1 MIGILDSSNNILIV
15 SIMDY
20 PRMESEGNMSVSDW
34 EENRPLHDSN
44 LRVYTK
50 MHFLKES
57 GFVHFWRKNADHTV
71 IELKIYR
78 KEDSLRRALYK

>member
-1 MIGILDSSNNILIV
+1 MIWILDCSNNILIV

-57 GFVHFWRKNADHTV
+57 GFVHFWRKNADHSV